1 MRLPHV
7 KRVRA
12 LKFVVWGLNLLVLL
26 ALGWAGWQVY
36 RGPEVEPLGYDAE
49 RYADGEDERPAGRD
63 LSEVW
68 LALDRPLVAEP
79 TPPPAPPP
87 AAPSAPRPPV
97 RLLAVLD
104 DPEEGRGRA
113 AIVAFSGQQR
123 LVLPDEFVD
132 PAGQWRVEAVRVE
145 SGAEE
150 DLLGVLTLRS
160 GQRVERFEASLRR
173 AGF

>member
-1 MRLPHV
+1 M
-7 KRVRA
+7 KRVRT
-12 LKFVVWGLNLLVLL
+12 LKIVVWGLNVAALI
-26 ALGWAGWQVY
+26 ALGWAGWRVY
-36 RGPEVEPLGYDAE
+36 RGPDREDHSFDAE
-49 RYADGEDERPAGRD
+49 RYAVGEDERPAGRD
-63 LSEVW
+63 LSAVW
-68 LALDRPLVAEP
+68 LAFDRPLPVEASPAAEDP
-79 TPPPAPPP
+79 GPP

-113 AIVAFSGQQR
+113 AIVAFSGHQR

-145 SGAEE
+145 SGGEE
-150 DLLGVLTLRS
+150 DDLGVLTLRS

>member
-1 MRLPHV
+1 V
-7 KRVRA
+7 KRVRT
-12 LKFVVWGLNLLVLL
+12 LKLVVWGLNLAALI
-26 ALGWAGWQVY
+26 ALGWTGWRVY
-36 RGPEVEPLGYDAE
+36 RGPLGEDLRYDAE
-49 RYADGEDERPAGRD
+49 RLALSDDERPAARD
-63 LSEVW
+63 LSAVW
-68 LALDRPLVAEP
+68 LALDRPIPPAP
-79 TPPPAPPP
+79 PPPAQEPGPP

-104 DPEEGRGRA
+104 DPEQGRGRA

-145 SGAEE
+145 SGGEE
-150 DLLGVLTLRS
+150 DDLGVLTLRS
-160 GQRVERFEASLRR
+160 GQRVERFEASLRQ

>member
-1 MRLPHV
+1 VRLPHV
-7 KRVRA
+7 KRVRT
-12 LKFVVWGLNLLVLL
+12 LNLLVWGLNLLVAT

-36 RGPEVEPLGYDAE
+36 SGPEVEALGYDAE
-49 RYADGEDERPAGRD
+49 RYAVSEDERPAGRD
-63 LSEVW
+63 LSAVW
-68 LALDRPLVAEP
+68 LALDRPRPETP
-79 TPPPAPPP
+79 TPPPPPPP

-145 SGAEE
+145 GGLED

>member
-1 MRLPHV
+1 M
-7 KRVRA
+7 
-12 LKFVVWGLNLLVLL
+12 VVWGLNLLVSIAL
-26 ALGWAGWQVY
+26 AWAGWRVH
-36 RGPEVEPLGYDAE
+36 RGPDVEDLGHEAG
-49 RYADGEDERPAGRD
+49 RYAIGEDERPAGRD

-68 LALDRPLVAEP
+68 LALDLP
-79 TPPPAPPP
+79 TPEAPASPAPPP

-113 AIVAFSGQQR
+113 AIVSFSGQQR

-145 SGAEE
+145 GGVED

-160 GQRVERFEASLRR
+160 GQRLERFEASLRR